1 MLQWKPM
8 LAIQLSRQIRRSI
21 TYVQSDFSTF
31 VGKLTKWLH
40 KFMSFPAFQCF
51 LTWKNMALKHIC
63 RNPGSTERSFD
74 FFDFRNARISP
85 KVPCHHRCSK
95 GMKIIP
101 RTSEQ
106 NQTIPPLSGRLLI
119 ACSIEAPAGNPVVGN
134 RLPCSW
140 KVNKEMNAG
149 VQRWLTSGTAFPWHF
164 WVALPCSAPQK
175 HFKWCGGYFIWRS
188 KACCAWLKRILLW
201 FHPLFKLLFGSR
213 LY

>member
-85 KVPCHHRCSK
+85 KVPCHHRCSE

-101 RTSEQ
+101 QTSEQ
-106 NQTIPPLSGRLLI
+106 NQTIPPLVWQAPHCMFHQGTCRQPCDREQVVLFLKGGQRNECWSSAMTYIWQCIFLALL
-119 ACSIEAPAGNPVVGN
+119 
-134 RLPCSW
+134 
-140 KVNKEMNAG
+140 
-149 VQRWLTSGTAFPWHF
+149 SGTA
-164 WVALPCSAPQK
+164 LLCSTK
-175 HFKWCGGYFIWRS
+175 TF
-188 KACCAWLKRILLW
+188 
-201 FHPLFKLLFGSR
+201 
-213 LY
+213 